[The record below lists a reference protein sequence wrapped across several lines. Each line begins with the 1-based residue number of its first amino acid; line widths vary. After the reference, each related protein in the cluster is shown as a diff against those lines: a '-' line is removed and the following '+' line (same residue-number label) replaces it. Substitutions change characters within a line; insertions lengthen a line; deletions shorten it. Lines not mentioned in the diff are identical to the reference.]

1 MQCLFNNCQ
10 QNYIG
15 SITKQLTLLKSL
27 NGVKGLIKIARNHG
41 HGETHNVN
49 DHFKYSNFI
58 H

>member
-1 MQCLFNNCQ
+1 
-10 QNYIG
+10 
-15 SITKQLTLLKSL
+15 
-27 NGVKGLIKIARNHG
+27 LIKIARNHG